1 MIPITSP
8 QQLNSF
14 EVVSFADSPKLR
26 MVTAQ
31 VRTNLGPRQLVLW
44 RGEDYATAGAEGDG
58 QYTDADIEARVNA
71 LLSAP

>member
-8 QQLNSF
+8 QQLTSF

-31 VRTNLGPRQLVLW
+31 VRTNIGSRQLVLW
-44 RGEDYATAGAEGDG
+44 RGEAYEAAG
-58 QYTDADIEARVNA
+58 QYTDADIIARVEA